1 MVFNRRVE
9 TNRTTHGANVM
20 TTTTTTNPAAIRE
33 AQDRHADLCE
43 LIDVV
48 AARINEQFGCVT
60 VAGQMMLEADMKT
73 YRMICAER
81 QELDLFF
88 AAL

>member
-1 MVFNRRVE
+1 M
-9 TNRTTHGANVM
+9 T

-33 AQDRHADLCE
+33 AQDRHADLSD
-43 LIDVV
+43 LILVV

-60 VAGQMMLEADMKT
+60 AASQMMLEADMKH
-73 YRMICAER
+73 YSRLCAER

-88 AAL
+88 AKL